1 MRLGK
6 TLDAGTSGT
15 NMADEEEFDFEA
27 FYNKHPNEVKAIG
40 GSLLAYFVVFE
51 PLFQW
56 MWDEGTRCGV
66 WGDDYSCQGS
76 VWLTLAY
83 VSIASIVL
91 APGIWG
97 AASMLVKKFTHVEKT
112 QRDDFVWT
120 VVFLLTGG
128 AIWAIL
134 WLYCLPHTWTLLPWG
149 SWDTNWW
156 KIFPFMGLF
165 AFGGV
170 AMWPLAV
177 LGLWGKFNDFAE
189 TEKKALDFEVDFKE
203 KLADSMDEGKKFESQ
218 ELKSLDP
225 VNQPLTKK
233 QEFTSILGDMKIH
246 EKYKK

>member
-1 MRLGK
+1 M
-6 TLDAGTSGT
+6 S
-15 NMADEEEFDFEA
+15 DEDEFDFEA
-27 FYNKHPNEVKAIG
+27 FYNQNPNEIRGIG
-40 GSLLAYFVVFE
+40 GSLLAYFFMLE

-83 VSIASIVL
+83 VSMASIVL

-120 VVFLLTGG
+120 VVPLLTGA
-128 AIWAIL
+128 AIWATL

-156 KIFPFMGLF
+156 KIFPFIGLIGVGTG
-165 AFGGV
+165 AGGV
-170 AMWPLAV
+170 VLIPIFEKFRNLAT
-177 LGLWGKFNDFAE
+177 A
-189 TEKKALDFEVDFKE
+189 EKKAVDFEDDFKA
-203 KLADSMDEGKKFESQ
+203 KLESASVEESKFEFQ
-218 ELKSLDP
+218 ELESLDP
-225 VNQPLTKK
+225 TEQPLTKENDEEAK
-233 QEFTSILGDMKIH
+233 VIQTEFTSILGDMKIH